1 LMRRKGQASVSA
13 VVVFLSALIALGLM
27 ATLLPPIVGVLSGF
41 REGLKERGERSSE
54 LIRIYIHS
62 TDETENA
69 PPVITIINGWDRE
82 SILTDYVV
90 VGWDGKVLASGKFG
104 SIKITTA
111 GESPQ
116 SKPTSGLMGGTIDG
130 LRIPA
135 GARIDL
141 TPAHFGLSYSTFAEM
156 AKAVKAIYVRTAE
169 GNSFGSSYGPP
180 PKMTADYQIVI
191 VRATTS
197 SATTSSVV
205 TAPRPSG
212 TSGGG
217 SSTSST
223 PSGGRGGSDSGTSGG
238 EGGGTNPQPP
248 LPQICE
254 FVISNTGSAQTVC
267 SPNNS
272 SESGSGSGSGR
283 SSGSSSSTD
292 GTSSSSG
299 SSGSG
304 SGAGGSRQLPQPV

>member
-90 VGWDGKVLASGKFG
+90 ARDGRILAAGK
-104 SIKITTA
+104 
-111 GESPQ
+111 
-116 SKPTSGLMGGTIDG
+116 MGGSLDG
-130 LRIPA
+130 IRIPA

-248 LPQICE
+248 PPQICK

-283 SSGSSSSTD
+283 GSGSSSSTD

-304 SGAGGSRQLPQPV
+304 SGAGGSRQLPQPA